1 MSTIIELLVCLAALN
16 FTITGIESY
25 IKAYNFREE
34 SPIKTGLN
42 VFSAICAILLFFL
55 HLNMVLDKVDNK
67 NNKNYENSRETIKS
81 QAPRKLQES
90 FFKKFKA
97 TYYQAVQGQCDDD
110 PFTTASGYRINV
122 RKVKSG
128 ETKIV
133 AVSRDLLKE
142 YPYGSTI
149 YVHQPVHL
157 RGTYRVE
164 DTMNKRFSNRIDF
177 LVYDKIKVDSVHISI

>member
-1 MSTIIELLVCLAALN
+1 MSIIVELLICLAALN

-25 IKAYNFREE
+25 VKLYLFQKETPVITA
-34 SPIKTGLN
+34 LN
-42 VFSAICAILLFFL
+42 AFSAICAILLFFL

-67 NNKNYENSRETIKS
+67 NNKNYENSREAIKS

-157 RGTYRVE
+157 RGHYKVE
-164 DTMNKRFSNRIDF
+164 DTMNKRFTNRIDF
-177 LVYDKIKVDSVHISI
+177 LVHDKIVVDSVYIL

>member
-1 MSTIIELLVCLAALN
+1 MSTIIELLVSLAALN

-25 IKAYNFREE
+25 IKVYNFREE
-34 SPIKTGLN
+34 NPIKTGLN

-55 HLNMVLDKVDNK
+55 HLNMVLDKLDNK
-67 NNKNYENSRETIKS
+67 NKTYENSRETIKS
-81 QAPRKLQES
+81 QALRELKQGV
-90 FFKKFKA
+90 FKKFKA

-133 AVSRDLLKE
+133 AVSRDLLKI

-157 RGTYRVE
+157 RGCYKVE
-164 DTMNKRFSNRIDF
+164 DTMNKRFTNRIDF
-177 LVYDKIKVDSVHISI
+177 LVHDKIVVDSVYIL